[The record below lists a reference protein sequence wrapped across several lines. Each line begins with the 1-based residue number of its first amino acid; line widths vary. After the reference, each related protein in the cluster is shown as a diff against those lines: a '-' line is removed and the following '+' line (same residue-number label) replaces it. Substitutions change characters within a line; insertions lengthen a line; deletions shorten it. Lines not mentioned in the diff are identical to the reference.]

1 MNLVNKSLKYLA
13 SKEKLNLSFICFLI
27 VLSSFFELF
36 GISLILPILNLIVD
50 SDYYSNSEYFNNLSE
65 LFEIKNHTN
74 LIYILI
80 ILIIF
85 LNFVK
90 SLILSFT
97 LWYQN
102 SVISLIHIRI
112 TTLIYKKY

>member
-36 GISLILPILNLIVD
+36 GIGLILPILNLIVD

-65 LFEIKNHTN
+65 LFEIKNQ
-74 LIYILI
+74 I
-80 ILIIF
+80 I
-85 LNFVK
+85 
-90 SLILSFT
+90 
-97 LWYQN
+97 
-102 SVISLIHIRI
+102 H
-112 TTLIYKKY
+112 